1 MSVLKSEMK
10 QMVTHEVG
18 IRVEDALEASKKEL
32 SLLEGRQGAF
42 ADGAKALEA
51 LLGSVDK
58 DIEETK
64 YDAAVGEHVKR
75 YIVRCVHALN
85 NLSANAANLRI
96 AQTGKIQAYT
106 QTISLLQNMIEAEK
120 AKAAAVVAAAS
131 LPPSENPREREL
143 GTRPENIKE
152 LRLAEETAPVASP
165 AVEPVEAPVVAPV
178 AVPVVRTPPPKK
190 RRGRPP
196 RASYT

>member
-18 IRVEDALEASKKEL
+18 VRVEDALEAAKKEL
-32 SLLEGRQGAF
+32 SLLEGRQSAF
-42 ADGAKALEA
+42 ADGAKSLEA
-51 LLGSVDK
+51 LLGLVDK

-75 YIVRCVHALN
+75 YILRSVHALN
-85 NLSANAANLRI
+85 NLAANAANLRI
-96 AQTGKIQAYT
+96 AQTGKVQAYT

-120 AKAAAVVAAAS
+120 AKAAAVVHD
-131 LPPSENPREREL
+131 R
-143 GTRPENIKE
+143 
-152 LRLAEETAPVASP
+152 RLAEEVAPVAAP
-165 AVEPVEAPVVAPV
+165 AVAPVAAPVVAPV
-178 AVPVVRTPPPKK
+178 PAPVAAPVVHMTPPKK